1 VNILNTFCCKSLS
14 SKKSFRTFE
23 IFFAGSKNLTFLKI
37 DLKNGSKNGKCVLDR
52 VATSIELSKNTSSK
66 TSLMIFLQYSSSVR
80 NFPDSTSSTSNE
92 QSIL

>member
-1 VNILNTFCCKSLS
+1 MYEFKYANAINI
-14 SKKSFRTFE
+14 
-23 IFFAGSKNLTFLKI
+23 KI
-37 DLKNGSKNGKCVLDR
+37 DLRNSSKNGKCVLER

-66 TSLMIFLQYSSSVR
+66 TSLMIFLQYSLSVR